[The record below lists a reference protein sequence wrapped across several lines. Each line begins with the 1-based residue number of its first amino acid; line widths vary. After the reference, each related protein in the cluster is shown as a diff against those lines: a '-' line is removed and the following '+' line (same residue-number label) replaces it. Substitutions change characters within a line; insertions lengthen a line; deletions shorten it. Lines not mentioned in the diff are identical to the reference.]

1 MVCLRIRGFQSPSP
15 HPPPNPLAAGARPKG
30 DQTPLGQR
38 VLLLDLSPPQLLR
51 LMDHLMC
58 LEATWH
64 NGGALARTL
73 YSSLYMMTPDR

>member
-1 MVCLRIRGFQSPSP
+1 MPILLSILCVTFLPCLYST
-15 HPPPNPLAAGARPKG
+15 GARPKG
-30 DQTPLGQR
+30 DQTPLADR
-38 VLLLDLSPPQLLR
+38 PLPTKLSPAQLLR

-73 YSSLYMMTPDR
+73 YSSLYMMQPER